1 MKWIHIYLLILGA
14 SFQGQCQF
22 SSLLE
27 ELEMKNPVIIGH
39 INKLKTKNMFDL
51 TKDVMKQ
58 NQSICVTTNIQNASM
73 QHSPGI
79 ILNKEISKI
88 LLQTN
93 GNLRKSWIVIGKMPE
108 MYSQIDKPLYFLE
121 NDTTLWE
128 QFRFRSFKKR
138 NRLGRI
144 LRNKF
149 IWDTNKKRNLLERRG
164 NLENMTLIGMM
175 EPWETST
182 LLPKEWREMV
192 TVSKVVKDSYEVS

>member
-1 MKWIHIYLLILGA
+1 MKWIYLYLLILGA
-14 SFQGQCQF
+14 NFQVQCQF

-27 ELEMKNPVIIGH
+27 ELEMKNPVIIGPM
-39 INKLKTKNMFDL
+39 NKLKTKNMFDL

-58 NQSICVTTNIQNASM
+58 NQSICVTTNIRNVSM

-121 NDTTLWE
+121 NNTTLWE

-144 LRNKF
+144 LRNEF
-149 IWDTNKKRNLLERRG
+149 IWDTN
-164 NLENMTLIGMM
+164 TI
-175 EPWETST
+175 
-182 LLPKEWREMV
+182 V
-192 TVSKVVKDSYEVS
+192 I

>member
-1 MKWIHIYLLILGA
+1 
-14 SFQGQCQF
+14 
-22 SSLLE
+22 
-27 ELEMKNPVIIGH
+27 MKNPVIIGDM
-39 INKLKTKNMFDL
+39 NEVKTKNMFDL

-58 NQSICVTTNIQNASM
+58 NQSICVTTNIRNVSM

-121 NDTTLWE
+121 NNTTLWE

-164 NLENMTLIGMM
+164 NLENLTLIGMM
-175 EPWETST
+175 EPWETAT
-182 LLPKEWREMV
+182 ILPKEWREMV